1 MFVCL
6 LISIISLVY
15 SWINY
20 LLEDSELGISTRL
33 KWLPRPILFA
43 WRFLYCCVFFC
54 FPRTFTLLRPR
65 SCHLVQLPFP
75 SYYSILYLSTMRP
88 VPGTLLISPFP
99 GEHLWLFIP
108 LCLFIF
114 SSLCLECPSL
124 MLGNSCF
131 LFGSPNAIFC
141 EADFH
146 FLLWASRI
154 LYTCLFCRPYYI
166 VLTWFVCISLYS
178 TELWLFE
185 GKDHKM
191 LRVFKKLL
199 NEQML
204 LNQLK
209 RISVMVLGRHT
220 RARHPSKSV
229 YCRCVCHLQEEIQR
243 IT

>member
-1 MFVCL
+1 MIATSNTVCL
-6 LISIISLVY
+6 EVFV
-15 SWINY
+15 
-20 LLEDSELGISTRL
+20 LLRVFLFPQNFYPSTS
-33 KWLPRPILFA
+33 
-43 WRFLYCCVFFC
+43 
-54 FPRTFTLLRPR
+54 TLLP
-65 SCHLVQLPFP
+65 SCTTAL
-75 SYYSILYLSTMRP
+75 SILLFYSLLVHYAPR

-108 LCLFIF
+108 LCLSIF

-229 YCRCVCHLQEEIQR
+229 YTFLCLPPARRDSEDNL
-243 IT
+243 ITWKIFILLSVFLILGSMS